1 MVRSLIL
8 TLSSIPLIF
17 LMASFPEQS
26 IAKQENVKG
35 TGCYKYGDSESP
47 QAAKTV
53 ALDIAKRNA
62 IESYKVFVASKTK
75 VKDFELKSDIITAIS
90 AGYLYKLNIVKEDEK
105 NRDICVSIEA
115 KIDPAEVN
123 KMIENKILTSKLG
136 LDASDETEKIEEG
149 IIDWNRKVVRTR
161 GFGGAN
167 KSFPSHVWKKSAEDA
182 ARGDAQ
188 TKLIE
193 LVDGLK
199 LQSKTFIQNYQVASD
214 EKIIEIKG
222 KIRNV
227 RQIGKTI
234 YPTKDTAEVVLEL
247 NLGDVLK

>member
-1 MVRSLIL
+1 MIRSFMLRVNSIL
-8 TLSSIPLIF
+8 FIF
-17 LMASFPEQS
+17 LMVSFPAIS
-26 IAKQENVKG
+26 LAKQETVSGK
-35 TGCYKYGDSESP
+35 GCYKYGDSESP

-62 IESYKVFVASKTK
+62 IESYKVFIASKSK

-90 AGYLYKLNIVKEDEK
+90 GGYLYNLNIVKEEES
-105 NRDICVSIEA
+105 NRQICVSIEA
-115 KIDPAEVN
+115 KIDPTEVN

-136 LDASDETEKIEEG
+136 LETSDETEKIEEG
-149 IIDWNRKVVRTR
+149 VIDWNRKVIRVK

-167 KSFPSHVWKKSAEDA
+167 KSFPSNVWKKSAEDA

-193 LVDGLK
+193 LVEGLK
-199 LQSKTFIQNYQVASD
+199 LESKTFIKNYQVALD
-214 EKIIEIKG
+214 EKIIEIRG

-227 RQIGKTI
+227 RQIGRTV
-234 YPTKDTAEVVLEL
+234 YPTKDTAEVIMEL
-247 NLGDVLK
+247 NLADVLK